1 MSLSR
6 RPHFT
11 DLISRLRNT
20 QDFLRLLFDSRRTS
34 LSLYYLAKLAKYI
47 FFLLLLLNAR
57 SLPLAWHIRVFR
69 PVFAIKLR
77 HRWLNL
83 RTALMSRQQKEIE
96 EDVWMDRLCPVGQD
110 PFETVVTYTSS
121 ASIDDSDFNGH
132 LSNSS
137 YAKTCDASRFK
148 AALKF
153 FPLFFGAGGWMPL
166 AATHYYFIREIPTFA
181 SYEVRMSVQAWDQ
194 KWFYVA
200 LKFVTKPKKSNRE
213 SKSTAK
219 TADRSPSDSTD
230 SIPFIASLR
239 IPAEGELTTAAG
251 TPAES
256 IAASSSETG
265 KTLNAVSR
273 GLGPKET
280 TVLQE
285 PDGAILHTIAISR
298 LCFKVGRITVPPAVV
313 LALHG
318 FCEPPAQG
326 APYSH
331 ENPPSSFIQAK
342 KIRSKLHG
350 GSAKFLK
357 AFFKDGWRDV
367 PSGQRW
373 WEDALGGSVEER
385 RKARLGA
392 MEELRRGMEG
402 GRA

>member
-1 MSLSR
+1 M
-6 RPHFT
+6 
-11 DLISRLRNT
+11 
-20 QDFLRLLFDSRRTS
+20 
-34 LSLYYLAKLAKYI
+34 
-47 FFLLLLLNAR
+47 
-57 SLPLAWHIRVFR
+57 
-69 PVFAIKLR
+69 
-77 HRWLNL
+77 
-83 RTALMSRQQKEIE
+83 
-96 EDVWMDRLCPVGQD
+96 
-110 PFETVVTYTSS
+110 
-121 ASIDDSDFNGH
+121 AS
-132 LSNSS
+132 
-137 YAKTCDASRFK
+137 
-148 AALKF
+148 
-153 FPLFFGAGGWMPL
+153 
-166 AATHYYFIREIPTFA
+166 
-181 SYEVRMSVQAWDQ
+181 
-194 KWFYVA
+194 
-200 LKFVTKPKKSNRE
+200 
-213 SKSTAK
+213 
-219 TADRSPSDSTD
+219 
-230 SIPFIASLR
+230 
-239 IPAEGELTTAAG
+239 G

-273 GLGPKET
+273 GLRPKPT

-285 PDGAILHTIAISR
+285 PDGAILHTVAISQ

-326 APYSH
+326 APYSY

-350 GSAKFLK
+350 GSTRRLK